1 MQCGY
6 YFMGSNVGG
15 LPQPTGL
22 LENFL
27 NGRLQTGSRIFADE
41 DEDNMAGEASDRGK
55 ACEFPERIIP
65 AHWEEPELS
74 SKTVRHRMGIGW

>member
-1 MQCGY
+1 MKMQCGY

-22 LENFL
+22 LENVL

-65 AHWEEPELS
+65 AH
-74 SKTVRHRMGIGW
+74 